1 MSNHLSMYFQI
12 SGPGAAKLEDWYGPI
27 CSRTDHTSADK
38 DIESP
43 DTSVSSLS
51 DRTDRQLTDFF
62 RKSGQNPDS
71 WRNRDRQNPDK
82 QTSDKKYGHNP
93 DSRQAPG
100 RIFRLI
106 RRQTRQG
113 QDTDSAVRQRLERTG
128 SNQWIPFY
136 KLFQIRSPLIQFS
149 SWWSFK
155 IFVFG
160 NNISLW
166 RNINLNLKI

>member
-1 MSNHLSMYFQI
+1 MHEI
-12 SGPGAAKLEDWYGPI
+12 SGPGCGQARGLVRTNLFQNRPDVGRQGHRKSGHLWLVLDWP
-27 CSRTDHTSADK
+27 
-38 DIESP
+38 
-43 DTSVSSLS
+43 
-51 DRTDRQLTDFF
+51 DRQATYRFF
-62 RKSGQNPDS
+62 RKSGRNPDS
-71 WRNRDRQNPDK
+71 WRNWDRQIPDK
-82 QTSDKKYGHNP
+82 QKSDKKYGHNP

-113 QDTDSAVRQRLERTG
+113 QDTDSAVRQRLEPTV
-128 SNQWIPFY
+128 SNQWISFY
-136 KLFQIRSPLIQFS
+136 KLFQIRSPQIQFS